1 MPPNVV
7 LLLDGA
13 YAEFVSEPAYTDG
26 IDLARRAENIIVTR
40 TFSKAYGLA
49 SLRVG
54 WGYAPV
60 AMIDALERIRAPF
73 NVNGP
78 AEAAATAALDD
89 EAFLDRSRTLI
100 HTWRPWLTQQL
111 GGLGLEVAPSQG
123 NFVLVRFPSVA
134 GRTASEAE
142 AFLAGRGI
150 LVRGLKSYG
159 LEDCLRITIGEETH
173 NRAVV
178 EAVSDFL
185 SPLAS
190 DPPVS

>member
-1 MPPNVV
+1 M
-7 LLLDGA
+7 
-13 YAEFVSEPAYTDG
+13 
-26 IDLARRAENIIVTR
+26 ARGAENIIVTR

-54 WGYAPV
+54 WGYAPL

-78 AEAAATAALDD
+78 AEAAATAALGD
-89 EAFLDRSRTLI
+89 EAFLDRSRALVQ
-100 HTWRPWLTQQL
+100 TWRPWLTQQL
-111 GGLGLEVAPSQG
+111 GGLGLEVAPSQA
-123 NFVLVRFPSVA
+123 NFVLARFPDDP

-159 LEDCLRITIGEETH
+159 LGDSLRITIGLETH

-178 EAVSDFL
+178 EALSDFL
-185 SPLAS
+185 GEPSAS
-190 DPPVS
+190 GALVP